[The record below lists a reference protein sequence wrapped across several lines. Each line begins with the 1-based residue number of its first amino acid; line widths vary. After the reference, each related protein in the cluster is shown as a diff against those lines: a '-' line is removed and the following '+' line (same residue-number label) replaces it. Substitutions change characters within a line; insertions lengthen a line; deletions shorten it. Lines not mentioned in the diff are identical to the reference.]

1 MINLKNNKHQPNVIT
16 AFTKMTGRVH
26 TPTLTVPGEQY
37 LSRKQG
43 LQVLFCNHFNF
54 LLSKCG
60 EVKIKPHIAGD
71 LYSSEIPNRMA
82 AAFHPIPLVTY
93 GRSGRGPDQ

>member
-1 MINLKNNKHQPNVIT
+1 MNLKNNKHQPNLIT
-16 AFTKMTGRVH
+16 AFTKMTRRAH
-26 TPTLTVPGEQY
+26 TPILIVPGEQY

-60 EVKIKPHIAGD
+60 EVEIKLQIVGD
-71 LYSSEIPNRMA
+71 LDSSEIPNRMDTG
-82 AAFHPIPLVTY
+82 FHPIPLVTY
-93 GRSGRGPDQ
+93 GRSGRVPDQ